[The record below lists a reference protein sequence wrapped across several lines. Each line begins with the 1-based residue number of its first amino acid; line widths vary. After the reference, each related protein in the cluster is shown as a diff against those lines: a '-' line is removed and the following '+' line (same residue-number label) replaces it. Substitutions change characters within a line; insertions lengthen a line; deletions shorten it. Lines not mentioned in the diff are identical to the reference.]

1 MLLNIKQRYLAYNF
15 IPPFFLS
22 AFFFVAF
29 LLTFQLFRLTRIIT
43 KKGVDVGQVMEL
55 VGHIGIS
62 FLPMAIPLSAFFA
75 TIYTLNKMSEDSEI
89 VAMRSFGTTKW
100 SLLKP
105 FLGMAVIVAATL
117 FSMNINLIPHSKTL
131 FKNTVIKL
139 TSKGFLT
146 DIKSE
151 NFFTDIPG
159 VTLFAEAVTED
170 STIMKNV
177 FISTSDVK
185 KKLDRVI
192 FAKKGVLIKQTLKGA
207 TMPALRFNLTDGNI
221 LKTDANGNEVEKII
235 FKEYDFPILTG
246 GYAPGFVTKDAMR
259 TNKEL
264 ATLIEE
270 RKNTLKEVEAKEKPT
285 GEDLAKVAHI
295 KKRLPK
301 TQLEYWSRFNAPLQI
316 FLFIFLGFSLGIKK
330 GRGRT
335 KSSGTIGLLFLI
347 GYYALFFIGVSLSRK
362 GAVPPVITVFV
373 PTIITA
379 LVGSIYYRKL
389 DWMS

>member
-43 KKGVDVGQVMEL
+43 KKGVDLAQVLEL
-55 VGHIGIS
+55 VGHISIS

-75 TIYTLNKMSEDSEI
+75 TIYTLNKLSEDSEI

-105 FLGMAVIVAATL
+105 FLMVASVIAVTL

-151 NFFTDIPG
+151 KFFTDIPG
-159 VTLFAEAVTED
+159 VTLFAEEVSED
-170 STIMKNV
+170 SVILKNV
-177 FISTSDVK
+177 FISTSNVK
-185 KKLDRVI
+185 KGIDRVI
-192 FAKKGVLIKQTLKGA
+192 FAKKGVLIKQVISGTS
-207 TMPALRFNLTDGNI
+207 MPTLRFNLTDGNI
-221 LKTDANGNEVEKII
+221 LKTEKSNGDVEKIL
-235 FKEYDFPILTG
+235 FQEYDFPILTG
-246 GYAPGFVTKDAMR
+246 GYTPGFVTKDAMR

-264 ATLIEE
+264 SSIIDESKKTLESLTKKESLTNEENIEL
-270 RKNTLKEVEAKEKPT
+270 N
-285 GEDLAKVAHI
+285 HI
-295 KKRLPK
+295 KARLPK
-301 TQLEYWSRFNAPLQI
+301 TELEYWTRFNAPAQI

-335 KSSGTIGLLFLI
+335 KSSGTVGLLFLI

-362 GAVPPVITVFV
+362 GIMPPVLTVFM
-373 PTIITA
+373 PTIFTG
-379 LVGSIYYRKL
+379 LVGSLYYRKL

>member
-1 MLLNIKQRYLAYNF
+1 
-15 IPPFFLS
+15 
-22 AFFFVAF
+22 
-29 LLTFQLFRLTRIIT
+29 
-43 KKGVDVGQVMEL
+43 MEL
-55 VGHIGIS
+55 VGHIAIS

-75 TIYTLNKMSEDSEI
+75 TIYTLNKLSEDSEI
-89 VAMRSFGTTKW
+89 VAMRSFGTTKA
-100 SLLKP
+100 SLLQP
-105 FLGMAVIVAATL
+105 FLIMAVIVATTL

-159 VTLFAEAVTED
+159 VTLFAEEVSED

-177 FISTSDVK
+177 FISTSNIK
-185 KKLDRVI
+185 KGIDRVI
-192 FAKKGVLIKQTLKGA
+192 FAERGVLIKQLLKGS
-207 TMPALRFNLTDGNI
+207 TMPSLRFNLTNGNI
-221 LKTDANGNEVEKII
+221 LKTDRKGEEIEKIL

-246 GYAPGFVTKDAMR
+246 GYSPGFVTKDAMR
-259 TNKEL
+259 TNSELGELISKRKKRIKELAAKKEL
-264 ATLIEE
+264 ATSEQIE
-270 RKNTLKEVEAKEKPT
+270 
-285 GEDLAKVAHI
+285 LAEI
-295 KKRLPK
+295 NKRHPK
-301 TQLEYWSRFNAPLQI
+301 TQLEYWSRFNAPVQI

-335 KSSGTIGLLFLI
+335 KSSGTVGLMFLI

-362 GAVPPVITVFV
+362 GSIPPAVTVFF
-373 PTIITA
+373 PTILTG
-379 LVGSIYYRKL
+379 LVGSIYYKKL

>member
-1 MLLNIKQRYLAYNF
+1 M
-15 IPPFFLS
+15 
-22 AFFFVAF
+22 AF

-43 KKGVDVGQVMEL
+43 KKGVDIGQVFEL
-55 VGHIGIS
+55 VGHISIS

-75 TIYTLNKMSEDSEI
+75 TIYTLNKLSEDSEI

-105 FLGMAVIVAATL
+105 FLIVATLIAVTL

-159 VTLFAEAVTED
+159 VTLFAEEVSDD
-170 STIMKNV
+170 SVIMKNV
-177 FISTSDVK
+177 FISTSDIRK
-185 KKLDRVI
+185 GIDRVI
-192 FAKKGVLIKQTLKGA
+192 FAKKGVLIKQVISGTS
-207 TMPALRFNLTDGNI
+207 MPALRFNLTDGNI
-221 LKTDANGNEVEKII
+221 LKTEKKNGDIEKII
-235 FKEYDFPILTG
+235 FQEYDFPILTG
-246 GYAPGFVTKDAMR
+246 GYTPGFVTKDAMR
-259 TNKEL
+259 TNSELSELINESKKSLKEL
-264 ATLIEE
+264 SLKKKLTNQEKIEI
-270 RKNTLKEVEAKEKPT
+270 
-285 GEDLAKVAHI
+285 GQI
-295 KKRLPK
+295 KSRLPK
-301 TQLEYWSRFNAPLQI
+301 TELEYWTRFNAPAQI

-335 KSSGTIGLLFLI
+335 KSSGTVGLLFLI
-347 GYYALFFIGVSLSRK
+347 GYYALFFVGVSLSRK
-362 GAVPPVITVFV
+362 GIVPPVLTVFL
-373 PTIITA
+373 PTIFTG
-379 LVGSIYYRKL
+379 LVGSVYYKRL